1 MNHQEGGEVMNESEV
16 FSERSPGLQTS
27 QTDISQPKK
36 VLPAI
41 KKEIPKT
48 GKRRSRL
55 LRCLA
60 ATTVPIFVVLVTVS
74 AGLDTKVILQPSLLF
89 LLVDTLFLFIMTLLV
104 AYVSARS
111 YFASGSLSLLL
122 LGTGALAFGSTNQAT
137 GWMLGVSGRTEVF
150 LIVSTIGLLFVSLLH
165 LVNATS
171 VIGRVTS
178 GPTQRRR
185 WLKVVLAYSGVLI
198 FTGVLVVMV
207 LRGVVSPVVVQ
218 RIGQILFRQE
228 TMVVVVALFLISS
241 ALSMRFFFKSKLT
254 FTYWYSLGLALLAI
268 GSWVMFAQQAVGSV
282 MLWVAR
288 SAQHLGTIYFLVA
301 GLSGL
306 RGTTVQAAALDEKNE
321 KNKDY
326 QDLLEKTGPVI
337 YTADKDGVITH
348 VNSAAETL
356 LSYSPSELSGRPFA
370 DLIYPDDLERHS
382 TNFRRLLAGYSER
395 DLYRISTKTGEI
407 RWVYTVTRP
416 LFSEGGVVGI
426 RGMLTDVTEIK
437 KKEETAVQEYELLRS
452 LIDNVPDLVYFKD
465 EKNRFIRVNKAKAE
479 FAGTVPQR
487 MIGKAE
493 SEFVPREEAEAASI
507 HENWIK
513 KFNKPLV
520 NKLQKIRR
528 AKGTRHWVSATRIP
542 RHNDKGQV
550 IGTMGVSRDV
560 TEYKQFEKRLRD
572 SLERLKMSLEFIP
585 DGICLTDLQGT
596 VVDTNR
602 EAERLLGCGG
612 GEIIGKN
619 LLKLQVFS
627 ADQIQKMTT
636 NLAKSAQGQSTG
648 PDEFPLKTK
657 GGGEITVV
665 VRTHPIN
672 VGGKSWVL
680 VAVRDISELKSAE
693 RARIR
698 LEKAKARREIAKQ
711 VAQDL
716 NDPLATILGN
726 TQLLE
731 VGAQTYKAEEIKKRL
746 RIIAQTASEIGKK
759 VRDMQLFTCSELST
773 RNFSM
778 IDLNEVVRSAV
789 AATSSRWRDKAG
801 AEGVAIRIKG
811 KLEELPCFLG
821 SRSELMDVL
830 TNLIFNAV
838 EAIPKGGD
846 IFIRTEAKDKE
857 ILLHFSDTGEGIPD
871 NIKERIFDPF
881 FTTKGPKAAGLG
893 LSMSYGIIKRH
904 QGKITVE
911 SAQTKGTTVTVS
923 IPIRRQS
930 DLEKECKYSRSE
942 S

>member
-1 MNHQEGGEVMNESEV
+1 MNESEV
-16 FSERSPGLQTS
+16 LSGRSPGLQTS
-27 QTDISQPKK
+27 QTDISESKK

-41 KKEIPKT
+41 KEETSKT
-48 GKRRSRL
+48 GKRRSWL
-55 LRCLA
+55 LRGLGA
-60 ATTVPIFVVLVTVS
+60 STIPVFIILVTVS
-74 AGLDTKVILQPSLLF
+74 AGLETKVMLQPSLLL
-89 LLVDTLFLFIMTLLV
+89 LLVDALFLSIMSLLV

-111 YFASGSLSLLL
+111 YLTSGSLSLLL
-122 LGTGALAFGSTNQAT
+122 LGAGALAFGSTNQAT
-137 GWMLGVSGRTEVF
+137 DWMLGIPGRTEVF

-178 GPTQRRR
+178 GPTQRGK
-185 WLKVVLAYSGVLI
+185 WLKALLTYSGVLI
-198 FTGVLVVMV
+198 LTSVLIVVV
-207 LRGVVSPVVVQ
+207 LRGVVPPPVVQ

-228 TMVVVVALFLISS
+228 TMVVVVALFVISS
-241 ALSMRFFFKSKLT
+241 ALSMRSFFKSKLT

-268 GSWVMFAQQAVGSV
+268 GSWVMFAQQTLGSV
-282 MLWVAR
+282 MEWVAR
-288 SAQHLGTIYFLVA
+288 SAQYLGTIYFLVA

-306 RGTTVQAAALDEKNE
+306 RGTSVQAAALDEKNE

-326 QDLLEKTGPVI
+326 EDVLEKTGPVI

-348 VNSAAETL
+348 VNSALETL
-356 LSYSPSELSGRPFA
+356 IGYSASEVSGRPFA
-370 DLIYPDDLERHS
+370 DLIYSDDLERHS
-382 TNFRRLLAGYSER
+382 TNFRRLLAGYSES

-407 RWVYTVTRP
+407 RWVYAVTRP
-416 LFSEGGVVGI
+416 VFSEGGVVGI

-437 KKEETAVQEYELLRS
+437 KKEETAVQEYELLQS

-479 FAGTVPQR
+479 FAGTVSQK
-487 MIGKAE
+487 MIRRAE
-493 SEFVPREEAEAASI
+493 SEFVPREEAEATSI

-513 KFNKPLV
+513 KFNKPLI
-520 NKLQKIRR
+520 NELQKIRH
-528 AKGTRHWVSATRIP
+528 AKGTRHWVSVTRIP
-542 RHNDKGQV
+542 RHNTKGQV
-550 IGTMGVSRDV
+550 IGTMGISRDV
-560 TEYKQFEKRLRD
+560 TEYKELEGRLRGSLKRLR
-572 SLERLKMSLEFIP
+572 MSLEFIP
-585 DGICLTDLQGT
+585 DGICLTDLEGT

-602 EAERLLGCGG
+602 AAERLLGCGG

-619 LLKLQVFS
+619 LLKLQVLS
-627 ADQIQKMTT
+627 ADQIEKMTT
-636 NLAKSAQGQSTG
+636 KLAQSARGESTG
-648 PDEFPLKTK
+648 PDEFVLRRK
-657 GGGEITVV
+657 GGREISVV

-680 VAVRDISELKSAE
+680 VVVRDISELKSAE

-698 LEKAKARREIAKQ
+698 LEKAKARREMARR

-746 RIIAQTASEIGKK
+746 RIVAQTASEIGKK
-759 VRDMQLFTCSELST
+759 VRDIQLFTCSELST
-773 RNFSM
+773 RDFSM
-778 IDLNEVVRSAV
+778 IDLNEVVRAAV

-801 AEGVAIRIKG
+801 AEGAGIRIKG

-821 SRSELMDVL
+821 SRSELMSVL

-838 EAIPKGGD
+838 EAMPKGGD
-846 IFIRTEAKDKE
+846 IFIRTETKDKE

-911 SAQTKGTTVTVS
+911 SVKGKGTTVTVS

-930 DLEKECKYSRSE
+930 DLEKEDSHSRSE